1 MIDQSDDL
9 WHFAYYIIMILSFL
23 VKRGRYIYLF
33 FSFLIYC
40 FYETLN
46 FSSLLFQQTY
56 FMLILF
62 LFVFI
67 DSPIFICLLCLSS
80 NLVYQSTDDKNHS
93 YSYYSIVVA
102 LISICRWFVIVLYFF
117 FLYFIVITITFALL
131 IYMLRYDSFL

>member
-1 MIDQSDDL
+1 MIYGILLIILL
-9 WHFAYYIIMILSFL
+9 WFFLFLSKEDVIYIF
-23 VKRGRYIYLF
+23 F

-67 DSPIFICLLCLSS
+67 DSPIFICLLWLSG
-80 NLVYQSTDDKNHS
+80 NLVYQSTDEKNRS
-93 YSYYSIVVA
+93 YSYYSILVA

-131 IYMLRYDSFL
+131 IYMLRYDSLL